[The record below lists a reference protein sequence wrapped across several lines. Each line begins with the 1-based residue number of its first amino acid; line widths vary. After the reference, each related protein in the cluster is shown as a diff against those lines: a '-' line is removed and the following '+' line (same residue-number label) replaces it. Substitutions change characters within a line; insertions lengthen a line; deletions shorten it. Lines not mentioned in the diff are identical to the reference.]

1 VVVQLPKIIVLKCEE
16 TKPEEAVELCDIRD
30 KLTESGIGELLI
42 KIYDELIDRDTSIL
56 EEMNKAQLD
65 PTFVSDINHMLI
77 EHRLEL
83 VSALLR
89 EADIDV
95 KACESAEDRECI
107 TVRVL
112 TKREVRRI
120 GVYYIN
126 AEGDFIRVYP

>member
-1 VVVQLPKIIVLKCEE
+1 MPKVIVLKCEE
-16 TKPEEAVELCDIRD
+16 TKPEEAVELCEIRN

-42 KIYDELIDRDTSIL
+42 KIYDELIDRDTLIL
-56 EEMNKAQLD
+56 EEMTKAQLY

-95 KACESAEDRECI
+95 KVCESTEDRECI
-107 TVRVL
+107 TVKRS
-112 TKREVRRI
+112 TKREVRSI
-120 GVYYIN
+120 VIYYIN